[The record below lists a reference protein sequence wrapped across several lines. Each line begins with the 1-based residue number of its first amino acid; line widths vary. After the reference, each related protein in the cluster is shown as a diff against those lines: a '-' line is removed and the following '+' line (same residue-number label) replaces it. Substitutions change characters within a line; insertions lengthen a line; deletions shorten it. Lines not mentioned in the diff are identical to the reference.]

1 VVFIVA
7 LFLTKNK
14 TIFQNKSQ
22 SGLVYN
28 GNEKIE
34 DLVNRDTDGDGV
46 SDWEEGLF
54 GTDPTRRDTNG
65 DGILDSVEIAKLQGQ
80 SSINGDLNLGN
91 GSTENL
97 SQTEQLSR
105 ELLST
110 LATLNQAGSV
120 DQTTV
125 DTLSNSLIAK
135 IQDSGARK
143 IFRYSDLKI
152 IKNDTRQDIVNY
164 NNTLTVIYKKYPFPK
179 DTVIDI
185 IDEFVI
191 DEETVDE
198 SVLAKLDPIIKQYN
212 NIIAEMV
219 KMNVPEDVALLHL
232 ATLNSLQKLSENL
245 ADIRLYENDIVVS
258 VSALSQYDSTTDNL
272 IIATNNLLKELSLRL
287 K

>member
-1 VVFIVA
+1 MVFIVA